1 LYDNRLPP
9 SVIKPEIVS
18 ALEESADESRA
29 PVFRVQVN
37 VVERGFIVSVYLHHC
52 ISDGTGAG
60 LLILGSVLE
69 DGFTFNRHLDGGDHD
84 IPSLSMRLDVFARL
98 MSHVRSELSWSDP
111 NQISNRQLKHKKVP
125 LASHMNDIDRPVG
138 RGIVFA
144 IPLARLADLKE
155 RLEAYGGGGPEI
167 PPTCNDILMTLVW
180 HSMTKARLPSLSA
193 ADQHTTTS
201 KLNIPVDIRKRLKKH
216 LSESHSGAVV
226 DFASAELP
234 LCHLVDSSVARMV
247 DTAFIIRKAILG
259 VNEEYIRQAI
269 ALAMYSKPN
278 IDVRDLQGSIMD
290 RSNAADMYITS
301 WEKVKLY
308 DATFEM
314 GLGRPDWVREP

>member
-1 LYDNRLPP
+1 MLGEVVGRLNHFVRKTVDAKPYLSGYVVAVDIPGNRVGAVEIRISDTDFLEYPDVGVRLLTREEVDFTYDELYDNRLPP

-155 RLEAYGGGGPEI
+155 RLEAYGGGGPEN
-167 PPTCNDILMTLVW
+167 PPTRNDILMTLVW

-216 LSESHSGAVV
+216 LSESHSGA
-226 DFASAELP
+226 
-234 LCHLVDSSVARMV
+234 
-247 DTAFIIRKAILG
+247 
-259 VNEEYIRQAI
+259 
-269 ALAMYSKPN
+269 
-278 IDVRDLQGSIMD
+278 
-290 RSNAADMYITS
+290 
-301 WEKVKLY
+301 
-308 DATFEM
+308 
-314 GLGRPDWVREP
+314 